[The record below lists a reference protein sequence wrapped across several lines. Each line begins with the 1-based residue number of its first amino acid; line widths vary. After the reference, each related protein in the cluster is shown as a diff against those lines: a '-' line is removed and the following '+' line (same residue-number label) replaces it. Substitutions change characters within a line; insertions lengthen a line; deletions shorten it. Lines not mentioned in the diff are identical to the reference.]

1 MRVIMYLSSL
11 QIVNFRN
18 LKSIECQFSLGINTI
33 IGENGSGKSN
43 AMTALRILL
52 DNTYPY
58 SRKLKES
65 DFYNGF
71 ENLRGEWIIISAKFS
86 SFSESDKQNEACAV
100 LLNDLGNSN
109 DEGVI
114 TLYIRP
120 NKKIRNDLYVNRED
134 EVKREQILVSLSISD
149 YEFSFKARSCHNF
162 TDPSTYKQLL
172 QLDPS
177 NEPKNIIGD
186 EVNAF
191 NIREMFSIAYIDA
204 LRDAE
209 SELRKFNNPLRN
221 IYDLIKDQLEDD
233 DISAIESCIAELNNN
248 LLTSQQ
254 ITEVASNLN
263 RKLSQIVGSMYGSDV
278 NICSQLKNDIRYLG
292 RFLSIS
298 PSSDHWPL
306 DSMGLGELN
315 VLFIGLKLLEYE
327 YLNKKSVLNIMILE
341 EPEAHVHVHIQREL
355 FNNVPEQELYTQFLM
370 TTHSTHLSEISKID
384 RMNIFQ
390 KMGNFSIVMH
400 PSNDL
405 TSFAKK
411 LELPKGVNFFECIQ
425 RYLDT
430 KRSILLFSRSVLLVE
445 GDAEEILIPALV
457 KKIYGVSLDE
467 LGIGLVNI
475 GSVSFE
481 YVAGLFGK
489 ERIQRRCAIV
499 TDGDDFS
506 INPKANQKAKKIAKA
521 RLVKLNRL
529 FEHND
534 YVKVFSCPG
543 TFEIELGEM
552 LQHSEVLS
560 KVLGFVYK
568 SQNSKDK
575 MKEKINNDP
584 LNYLRL
590 ANSVGKGWLALV
602 LSGEIN
608 SELVMPKYIEN
619 ALCYAVGHG
628 LTLKVWKKICLYIA
642 QNRGDEELIKQIS
655 EIKSLSE
662 SSNILERFSLPTLC
676 HQILRS

>member
-1 MRVIMYLSSL
+1 MYLSSL

-18 LKSIECQFSLGINTI
+18 LKSIECQFSLGTNTI

-100 LLNDLGNSN
+100 LLNGLGNSN

-134 EVKREQILVSLSISD
+134 EVKREQILASLSISD

-209 SELRKFNNPLRN
+209 SELRKYNNPLRN

-233 DISAIESCIAELNNN
+233 DISTIESCIAELNNN

-263 RKLSQIVGSMYGSDV
+263 RKLSQIVGSMYGSDI

-390 KMGNFSIVMH
+390 KKGNFSIVMH

-481 YVAGLFGK
+481 YVASLFSK
-489 ERIQRRCAIV
+489 ERIQRHCAIV

-506 INPKANQKAKKIAKA
+506 INQKSNQESNQEAKERAKA

-534 YVKVFSCPG
+534 YVKVFSCTG

-560 KVLGFVYK
+560 KVLGFVYTSK
-568 SQNSKDK
+568 KSKDK
-575 MKEKINNDP
+575 MKEKINSDP

-608 SELVMPKYIEN
+608 SELVIPKYIEN
-619 ALCYAVGHG
+619 ALCYAVSHG

-642 QNRGDEELIKQIS
+642 QNRGDEELIKQIN

-662 SSNILERFSLPTLC
+662 SSNILERYSLPTLC